1 MDITLTSHRLDAV
14 PIQRIVSQ
22 MSATND
28 YRPTVLQVLHTL
40 DVGGAE
46 VLAARLVRRLQD
58 RFRFV
63 FACLDGLGLLGQELR
78 EEGFVVEVLN
88 RHPGI
93 DWGCVRQLA
102 RVAQK
107 HRADLIQ
114 AHQYTPFFYARAPG
128 WLGRRLPVVFT
139 EHGRVHPDLPS
150 RKRMVFNRLFLRPCD
165 HVVAVG
171 EAVKRALIANE
182 GIAEARV
189 QVIYN
194 GVRLADFEDTSV
206 SRSAVR
212 KELGLDKNAQVAIQ
226 VARLDYLKDHLTAL
240 RTARR
245 IKEVRPDFRLLLVGE
260 GPERA
265 KIEQEILTLGLQDTV
280 RLLGLRTDVQRLL
293 SAADVFLLTSISEGI
308 PVTLIEAMSA
318 CLPVVST
325 DVGGVSEVVTHGKTG
340 WLAPAADDALLA
352 FHMLDIF
359 KNPDSAVALGRT
371 GEARA
376 RQLFSEQQ
384 MHAAYAEMFTNM
396 LQRGVRHRER
406 HYEQAAV

>member
-1 MDITLTSHRLDAV
+1 
-14 PIQRIVSQ
+14 
-22 MSATND
+22 MSETNHH
-28 YRPTVLQVLHTL
+28 RPTVLQVLHTL

-58 RFRFV
+58 RFHFV
-63 FACLDGLGLLGQELR
+63 FACLDGLGLLGSELR
-78 EEGFVVEVLN
+78 AEGFTVEVLN
-88 RHPGI
+88 RRPGI
-93 DWGCVRQLA
+93 DLGCVRQLA
-102 RVAQK
+102 NVAMK
-107 HRADLIQ
+107 HRANLIQ
-114 AHQYTPFFYARAPG
+114 AHQYTPFFYSRAPG

-150 RKRMVFNRLFLRPCD
+150 QKRMLFNRLFLRPCD

-171 EAVKRALIANE
+171 ESVKRALIANE
-182 GIAEARV
+182 GIPERRI

-194 GVRLADFEDTSV
+194 GVRLADFENTTE

-212 KELGLDKNAQVAIQ
+212 RELGLGNDSPVAIQ
-226 VARLDYLKDHLTAL
+226 VARLDYLKDHLTAV

-245 IKEVRPDFRLLLVGE
+245 IKEIRPDFRLLLVGE
-260 GPERA
+260 GAERA
-265 KIEQEILTLGLQDTV
+265 KIEQEVSTLGLQDTV
-280 RLLGLRTDVQRLL
+280 LLLGLKTDVQRLL

-325 DVGGVSEVVTHGKTG
+325 DVGGIPEVVIHGKTG
-340 WLAPAADDALLA
+340 WLAPARDDALLA
-352 FHMLDIF
+352 FHMLDAF
-359 KNPDSAVALGRT
+359 KNPDSAAALGKA

-376 RQLFSEQQ
+376 RELFSEQQ

-396 LQRGVRHRER
+396 LPRGVRHAEQ
-406 HYEQAAV
+406 HYTQAAV